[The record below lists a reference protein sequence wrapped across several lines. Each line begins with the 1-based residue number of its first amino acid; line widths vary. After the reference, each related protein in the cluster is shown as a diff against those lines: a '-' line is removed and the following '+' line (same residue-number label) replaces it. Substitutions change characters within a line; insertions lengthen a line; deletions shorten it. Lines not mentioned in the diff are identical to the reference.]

1 MNSKNIIGAII
12 VIAFIGWGVKKYK
25 GNKTNT
31 DSSSETKTEQ
41 TITIGSNYDC
51 PHCYGTGQRVNNV
64 TGIKGK
70 CSSCGGDGQVSKD
83 EYGHL
88 SK

>member
-1 MNSKNIIGAII
+1 MKKILGALFIM
-12 VIAFIGWGVKKYK
+12 AFIGWTIQKCK
-25 GNKTNT
+25 GDKST
-31 DSSSETKTEQ
+31 SSSNSETKTEQ

-70 CSSCGGDGQVSKD
+70 CSSCGGDGEVSKD
-83 EYGHL
+83 EYDHL